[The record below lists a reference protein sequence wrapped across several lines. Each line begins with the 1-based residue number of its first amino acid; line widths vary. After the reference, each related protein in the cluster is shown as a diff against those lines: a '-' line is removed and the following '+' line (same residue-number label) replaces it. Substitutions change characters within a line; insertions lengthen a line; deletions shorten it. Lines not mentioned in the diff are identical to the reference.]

1 MRISLCFKFF
11 FVILEV
17 IEEEVK
23 RMLQLTIP
31 EIILRLVLA
40 MVMGGAI
47 GFERQYKNRPA
58 GMRTHILV
66 CMGAAIIAL
75 IQSQIAI
82 NALKDALANPALTG
96 VIRSDRSKIDR
107 TSCKWNRLFRCWNHH
122 CNETKCHRIDDSS
135 VTMDRCWFRD
145 RGGHGLLYDCLN
157 KFYRCIICLNH
168 CQTNYSRTNNQKIR
182 NSLST

>member
-1 MRISLCFKFF
+1 
-11 FVILEV
+11 
-17 IEEEVK
+17 
-23 RMLQLTIP
+23 MLQLTIP

-47 GFERQYKNRPA
+47 GFERQYKNRP

-96 VIRSDRSKIDR
+96 SFVQIKQ
-107 TSCKWNRLFRCWNHH
+107 
-122 CNETKCHRIDDSS
+122 
-135 VTMDRCWFRD
+135 
-145 RGGHGLLYDCLN
+145 G
-157 KFYRCIICLNH
+157 
-168 CQTNYSRTNNQKIR
+168 
-182 NSLST
+182 

>member
-1 MRISLCFKFF
+1 MFQVLYYTGSNRRR
-11 FVILEV
+11 
-17 IEEEVK
+17 VK

-96 VIRSDRSKIDR
+96 SFVQIKQ
-107 TSCKWNRLFRCWNHH
+107 
-122 CNETKCHRIDDSS
+122 
-135 VTMDRCWFRD
+135 
-145 RGGHGLLYDCLN
+145 G
-157 KFYRCIICLNH
+157 
-168 CQTNYSRTNNQKIR
+168 
-182 NSLST
+182 

>member
-1 MRISLCFKFF
+1 MFQVL
-11 FVILEV
+11 ILEV

-96 VIRSDRSKIDR
+96 SFVQIKQ
-107 TSCKWNRLFRCWNHH
+107 
-122 CNETKCHRIDDSS
+122 
-135 VTMDRCWFRD
+135 
-145 RGGHGLLYDCLN
+145 G
-157 KFYRCIICLNH
+157 
-168 CQTNYSRTNNQKIR
+168 
-182 NSLST
+182 